1 MVVGT
6 AEVVVPVVFAGWL
19 LVPGILVGT
28 VMELLV
34 LLDCVWVTWLVTVLG
49 FLVGTEEPVEMER
62 GGAMD
67 LVEDT

>member
-1 MVVGT
+1 M
-6 AEVVVPVVFAGWL
+6 FAGWL

-49 FLVGTEEPVEMER
+49 FLVGTKEPVETER